1 MSYLGTIREV
11 GLEPGYTGSIS
22 TKKAVKFGKQ
32 ERMVH
37 AVKDFKNFEE
47 ENSDIPLLVKCLLP
61 LVSAV

>member
-1 MSYLGTIREV
+1 MSDLGTIREV

-32 ERMVH
+32 ERMVP
-37 AVKDFKNFEE
+37 AVKDFEE

-61 LVSAV
+61 LC